1 MQTIHVTESSVAA
14 LQQAIQKL
22 VEQGAVSIQILG
34 AVQNHWTPENLDP
47 VLKAATVP
55 VFGALFPGVIYEGQ
69 SYESGFVAIGHSV
82 DVTIVVVPCPTPPAD
97 AVQALQRLNDANT
110 IFIYLDATCPSG
122 DFTRLLYNELGAHAS
137 WCGGGAGALDFV
149 RRPVIITPDGLQAG
163 VAVLAGMNKR
173 ASIGVTHGW
182 AAFGNPMLVTESNGN
197 DIVSLDWRP
206 AYDVYR
212 EIVEA
217 HSGRTFDQE
226 GFFQLASVYPLML
239 ETFGGEGIVR
249 DPLAPLPDGGLR
261 CAGDM
266 PVHSMVRVANG
277 NPEGMLLAASEAQA
291 KAVSGH
297 PGTPGSV
304 GLTINCI
311 SRALLLKDRLANEL
325 HVLRIPH
332 ATQVGALTIGEFAS
346 AGGKLLQVHNKTT
359 VLAALA
365 PSQPGT

>member
-1 MQTIHVTESSVAA
+1 MQTIHSTESSVSAV
-14 LQQAIQKL
+14 QQAIASL
-22 VEQGAVSIQILG
+22 VAQGYVSIQILG
-34 AVQNHWTPENLDP
+34 AVQNGWTPETLDP
-47 VLKAATVP
+47 VLKSATVP
-55 VFGALFPGVIYEGQ
+55 VFGGLFPGVIYEGQ

-82 DVTIVVVPCPTPPAD
+82 DVTIVVLPFPDPPA
-97 AVQALQRLNDANT
+97 AAIAEMQRLNSANT

-122 DFTRLLYNELGAHAS
+122 DLTRLLYNELGATAS

-149 RRPVIITPDGLQAG
+149 PRPVILTPDGLLAG
-163 VAVLAGMNKR
+163 VAVLAGMEKR

-182 AAFGNPMLVTESNGN
+182 SAFGNPMLVTESNGN
-197 DIVSLDWRP
+197 DILSLDWRP
-206 AYDVYR
+206 AFDVYR

-217 HSGRTFDQE
+217 HSGSTFDAE

-277 NPEGMLLAASEAQA
+277 NPDGMLAAAGQAQL
-291 KAVSGH
+291 KASSGH
-297 PGTPGSV
+297 SGAEGSV

-311 SRALLLKDRLANEL
+311 SRALLLRERLANEL
-325 HVLRIPH
+325 QVLRIPN
-332 ATQVGALTIGEFAS
+332 AIQAGALTIGEFAS

-359 VLAALA
+359 VLAALS
-365 PSQPGT
+365 PSHSGT